1 MVIKNKYLYYKT
13 LGGFTSALQNGYISS
28 DSIAFIEDAQ
38 LIWTHGILYGGSNG
52 QIDDDLSTTS
62 ENAVQNK
69 VVTAAISA
77 KADSDELKYYSTKN
91 EFKQFADS
99 IDAKLNKSKGYFS
112 SQAALLEAFPNPT
125 VGEWAIVQ
133 KGERVVV
140 FQCLEDGIWADTNKN
155 YDTTIDL
162 SEYVKAKYLED
173 YIKKKDAQEKLVS
186 GVNIKTINGRS
197 ILGSGDMLVANGS
210 SKDGTKHVF
219 VTQGEY
225 DSMPEHD
232 INTIYF
238 VYDGTTVED
247 WGFGDK
253 LPIILK

>member
-38 LIWTHGILYGGSNG
+38 LIWTHGILYGGGSG
-52 QIDDDLSTTS
+52 WIDDDLSTTS

-112 SQAALLEAFPNPT
+112 SQAALLEAFPSPT

-140 FQCLEDGIWADTNKN
+140 FECLEDGIWTDTNKN

-162 SEYVKAKYLED
+162 SQYVKAKYLED
-173 YIKKKDAQEKLVS
+173 YIKKKYQ
-186 GVNIKTINGRS
+186 
-197 ILGSGDMLVANGS
+197 
-210 SKDGTKHVF
+210 
-219 VTQGEY
+219 
-225 DSMPEHD
+225 
-232 INTIYF
+232 IYS
-238 VYDGTTVED
+238 
-247 WGFGDK
+247 
-253 LPIILK
+253 